1 MSSLTKASGGFGTV
15 YFATKKSDNTPIAI
29 KVIRTNDEEF
39 ANAVLEE
46 AIAMHRL
53 QHPNILKI
61 YDQKINV
68 AIDSNTGAKHFE
80 ICIMMEYA
88 EYTFEG

>member
-29 KVIRTNDEEF
+29 KVIKTTDEDF
-39 ANAVLEE
+39 ANAALEE
-46 AIAMHRL
+46 AIGMHEL
-53 QHPNILKI
+53 KHPNILKI

-68 AIDSNTGAKHFE
+68 AIDSNTGTQHFE

-88 EYTFEG
+88 ENSFEG

>member
-1 MSSLTKASGGFGTV
+1 MLIIEKDSGGFGTI
-15 YFATKKSDNTPIAI
+15 YFATRKSDNTPTAI

-39 ANAVLEE
+39 ANAALDE
-46 AIAMHRL
+46 AIGMHRL
-53 QHPNILKI
+53 QHPNILEI
-61 YDQKINV
+61 YDQKINF